1 MTLWD
6 AGDPRIEGR
15 ATDEDP
21 TDDDST
27 WTVAELGAAI
37 GAGLQAVFPGEIWLR
52 GEIRSL
58 RAPNRSG
65 HQYFDLIEPGAE
77 PGAYPDAKISVNLFR
92 ANRVHVETVLATAGE
107 SQLSDGVEVRIRA
120 KVDWWVAGGQLRLI
134 MSDIDPVFTLGQL
147 DAQRRALLAR
157 LAAEGLLDANAR
169 RPLPE
174 VPLRIGLVTSAGSAA
189 HADFMD
195 ELRASR
201 YAFDVILADA
211 RVQGADA
218 TTTLVAAIERLA
230 ATNVDV
236 IAVVRGGGSRTDLVA
251 FDHTDVAHAIARCA
265 IPVFTGIGH
274 EIDRSVADEVAHTS
288 FKTPTAA
295 AGALVARV
303 AEAESALDAFTTRLG
318 VTVGRHLTAANA
330 HLSERLRRVAR
341 AARVA
346 DTRASGHLQVLQTQ
360 LITAARRR
368 VHDERRSW
376 SRRRD
381 RLSVATPRHLA
392 RAGERADVAEARIH
406 AADPAVLLQ
415 RGWSLTRNASGTL
428 VRDVDQVASGDAIT
442 TVLAS
447 GTMTSVVTGTTTGQ
461 ERQ

>member
-1 MTLWD
+1 MSLWD
-6 AGDPRIEGR
+6 AGDPLIEGG
-15 ATDEDP
+15 AAVEDP
-21 TDDDST
+21 TAEPT

-37 GAGLQAVFPGEIWLR
+37 GTGLRAVFPGEIWLR

-65 HQYFDLIEPGAE
+65 HQYFDLIEPGTE

-92 ANRVHVETVLATAGE
+92 ANRVHVEKVLAAAGE
-107 SQLSDGVEVRIRA
+107 SQLTDGVEVRIRA

-147 DAQRRALLAR
+147 DAQRRALLAS

-174 VPLRIGLVTSAGSAA
+174 VPLRVGLVTSAGSAA
-189 HADFMD
+189 HADFID

-211 RVQGADA
+211 RVQGVDA
-218 TTTLVAAIERLA
+218 TSTLVAAIGRLA
-230 ATNVDV
+230 AQDVDV

-251 FDHTDVAHAIARCA
+251 FDHTDVAHAIARCP

-274 EIDRSVADEVAHTS
+274 EIDRSVADEVAHSS
-288 FKTPTAA
+288 FKTPTAT
-295 AGALVARV
+295 AGALVDRV
-303 AEAESALDAFTTRLG
+303 ADAEAALGAFTTRLAA
-318 VTVGRHLTAANA
+318 TTGRR
-330 HLSERLRRVAR
+330 LSVARSALAERLRRVVR

-346 DTRASGHLQVLQTQ
+346 DTRATGHLLILENQ
-360 LITAARRR
+360 LVTGARRR
-368 VHDERRSW
+368 VRDEQRSW
-376 SRRRD
+376 TRRRG
-381 RLSVATPRHLA
+381 RLIIAAPRHV
-392 RAGERADVAEARIH
+392 ERATERINAAEARIN

-415 RGWSLTRNASGTL
+415 RGWSLTRTASGTL
-428 VRDVDQVASGDAIT
+428 VRDVEQVSSGEAIT
-442 TVLAS
+442 TMLAS
-447 GTMTSVVTGTTTGQ
+447 GTISSVVTGTTNEQ
-461 ERQ
+461 E